1 VSWSAKCDHTNPG
14 RKLLISHLYIRRVVE
29 FSNGHII
36 EVTSALLTACS
47 RVEVLT
53 AFE

>member
-1 VSWSAKCDHTNPG
+1 M
-14 RKLLISHLYIRRVVE
+14 
-29 FSNGHII
+29 
-36 EVTSALLTACS
+36 SALLTACS